1 MIRSK
6 AKHNALVAVVSSLA
20 FTLILT
26 PAPHTDAA
34 DHRDGPI
41 FIQSGPS
48 LDIGDL
54 YVFLDPGDNTRAI
67 IALTTSGFIVP
78 GENSTSGF
86 FDSTSRYRLEIEN
99 TGDSQPD
106 KVFDVTFSPRIAQEG
121 IAQPQLATIT
131 LPSGRRFTAP
141 ATNPDSTSPNAPT
154 PVITT
159 DAATGIKFFAGVVDD
174 PFVSD
179 LPALGRYVA
188 SIRNGAADPT
198 VLERGRDSFAGYN
211 MTAIAFSIP
220 VSLLLGAAGS
230 EIGLSAATQRQA
242 MQMYDSRRAQF
253 IGMGPWVNLDRM
265 GVPAI
270 NVTLIPF
277 NRKNEYNAAD
287 TTDDSAGRFRSDI
300 IATLRFLGTDD
311 ISISRFLALAVTRGD
326 ILRLDTSIPNNRI
339 GPTNPAESSADDGL
353 GFPNGRRY
361 GDDVTDTELSL
372 INNRQPL
379 SDNANRN
386 EVPFSRSFPYFGLSH
401 QPFPAGTLDDKTQN

>member
-1 MIRSK
+1 
-6 AKHNALVAVVSSLA
+6 
-20 FTLILT
+20 
-26 PAPHTDAA
+26 
-34 DHRDGPI
+34 
-41 FIQSGPS
+41 
-48 LDIGDL
+48 
-54 YVFLDPGDNTRAI
+54 
-67 IALTTSGFIVP
+67 LTTSGFIVP
-78 GENSTSGF
+78 GENSSSGF

-99 TGDSQPD
+99 TGDAQPD
-106 KVFDVTFSPRIAQEG
+106 KVFDVTFSARIAQEG
-121 IAQPQLATIT
+121 IPQPQLATIT
-131 LPSGRRFTAP
+131 LPNGRRFTAP

-230 EIGLSAATQRQA
+230 EIGLSAATQRRA
-242 MQMYDSRRAQF
+242 MQMFDARRAQF
-253 IGMGPWVNLDRM
+253 MGMGPWVNLDRM

-339 GPTNPAESSADDGL
+339 GPTNPDEPATNDGS